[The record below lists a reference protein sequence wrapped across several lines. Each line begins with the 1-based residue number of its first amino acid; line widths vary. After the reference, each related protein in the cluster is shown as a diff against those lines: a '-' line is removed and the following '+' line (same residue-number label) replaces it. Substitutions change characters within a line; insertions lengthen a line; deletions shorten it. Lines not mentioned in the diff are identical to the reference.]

1 MTAAIDPI
9 GVATD
14 RQRLASDPR
23 ASVWVGASAG
33 TGKTKVLT
41 DRVLRLM
48 LAGTAPDRIL
58 CLTFTRAAA
67 SNMAE
72 RINAVLAGWA
82 TMGQSA
88 LVEALTK
95 LTGETPTQEELAAAR
110 RLFARVLD
118 TPGGMAITTIHGFCQ
133 SLLRR
138 FPVEARLP
146 PHFDLIDERN
156 ALELQQSVRQG
167 LLETPPAALVGP
179 LARITGLVDAET
191 FDGLVGSMLAQRQK
205 LRSSVELHGGI
216 DGLIRAIHRHLGVV
230 EEVTDDQVVIAAC
243 QDTAFDRAGLMACA
257 KALAEGSDTEQKR
270 AAQLLDWL
278 EADPAVR
285 ASTVEAYAAAFLT
298 KDGAV
303 RSRLMNR
310 ASAERYP
317 DGPDTLAAEA
327 DRLLALEARRR
338 ALQIADASGALMRV
352 GAALIEAYDDAKRHR
367 GVMDYGD
374 LILRA
379 VDLLRRPDKGAWVL
393 YKLDGGID
401 HILVDEAQ
409 DTSPEQWQIV
419 TTLADEFFAG
429 QGRSEQVR
437 TVFAVGDEKQ
447 SIFGFQGA
455 DPAAFD
461 QTRERLESHVRSA
474 ERDWR
479 SVPLQISFRSVQAVL
494 DVVDAI
500 FEPEAVRDG
509 VSAEPVTHG
518 ASRVGAGGRVEL
530 WPPVGPVE
538 EDDRGPWSLP
548 VTQRRRIA
556 PAARLA
562 SAIADRVRR
571 MVDGGERLVAANR
584 PVRPGDFLILARRR
598 SEVFYEIVRALKDR
612 GLPVAGVDRMVL
624 TDQLAVMDLLALI
637 DFLLLPDDDLTL
649 ATILKTPL
657 IDLAEEDLFHLA
669 HGRKGTLWQA
679 LTARSGA
686 SAYQPAF
693 DYLSHWLARA
703 DYVGPYALLADIL
716 VHPCPGDRST
726 GLGPLPS
733 GRRALTHR
741 LGEDA
746 KDAIDELL
754 IQALAFERHH
764 AGSLQQFV
772 HWLREADTEL
782 KRELETAGA
791 DQVRIMTVHGAKGL
805 QAPIVVL
812 ADTMSKPAAAN
823 ALFWPGLDEDHPPL
837 WRPHAGLREPVTEA
851 REDRLKRRE
860 AQEYR
865 RLLYVAL
872 TRAEDRLII
881 TGHHGSRVP
890 PDHWYDLCK
899 AGLQGLAG
907 VEQQPFDGDWADTM
921 LVYDQRQTAARSAD
935 SQEVS
940 DESPVVLPQWVGRPP
955 PPEPRPARPLAPS
968 RPSADEPAIR
978 SPVGEDRQD
987 RFKRGLLI
995 HQLLQML
1002 PDLPTAERADAAARF
1017 LARPIHD
1024 LDADRQKT
1032 YAVEAL
1038 AVLDDPAFAA
1048 LFGRG
1053 SRAEVP
1059 ITARIGDTVLS
1070 GQVDRLLIEDR
1081 LVTVLDYKTNRPPPD
1096 TADAVDRVYLQQ
1108 MAAYRAALR
1117 VIYPDRRV
1125 ACVLGW
1131 TDGPVLMPL
1140 PDDLLDRHAP
1150 DARPPP

>member
-14 RQRLASDPR
+14 RQRLASDPQ

-48 LAGTAPDRIL
+48 LAGTAPDRVL

-82 TMGQSA
+82 TIGQAA

-95 LTGETPTQEELAAAR
+95 LTGETPTQEELASAR
-110 RLFARVLD
+110 RLFAQVLD

-146 PHFDLIDERN
+146 PHFDLIDERD
-156 ALELQQSVRQG
+156 ALELQQSVRQR
-167 LLETPPAALVGP
+167 LLETPPAT
-179 LARITGLVDAET
+179 LADSLTRITGLADAET

-205 LRSSVELHGGI
+205 LRSVIQRHGGI
-216 DGLIRAIHRHLGVV
+216 DGLIGAIHRHLGVA
-230 EEVTDDQVVIAAC
+230 EGATDEQVVIAAC
-243 QDTAFDRAGLMACA
+243 QDTAMDAEGLTACA
-257 KALAEGSDTEQKR
+257 RVLAEGSETEQER
-270 AAQLLDWL
+270 AARLLGWL
-278 EADPAVR
+278 GAGLPVR
-285 ASTVEAYAAAFLT
+285 AATIEAYTSVFLT
-298 KDGAV
+298 SAGAV

-310 ASAERYP
+310 ASVDRCP
-317 DGPDTLAAEA
+317 DGPDTLIAEA
-327 DRLLALEARRR
+327 ERLLALEGRRR
-338 ALQIADASGALMRV
+338 ALRIADASGALMRV
-352 GAALIEAYDDAKRHR
+352 GAALIEAYDEAKRHR

-429 QGRSEQVR
+429 KGRSERVR

-461 QTRERLESHVRSA
+461 RTRERLEAHVRSA
-474 ERDWR
+474 EQDWR
-479 SVPLQISFRSVQAVL
+479 HVPLQTSFRSVQAVL

-500 FEPEAVRDG
+500 FEPDAVREG
-509 VSAEPVTHG
+509 VSAEPVLHG
-518 ASRVGAGGRVEL
+518 AARTGAGGRVEL
-530 WPPVGPVE
+530 WPPVGPAE
-538 EDDRGPWSLP
+538 EDDHGPWSLP

-571 MVDGGERLVAANR
+571 MVEGGERLVAANR
-584 PVRPGDFLILARRR
+584 PARPGDFLILARRR

-624 TDQLAVMDLLALI
+624 TDQLAVMDLLALV

-649 ATILKTPL
+649 ATVLKTPL
-657 IDLAEEDLFHLA
+657 IDLAEDDLFDLA

-679 LTARSGA
+679 LTARAGM
-686 SAYQPAF
+686 SAYRPAF

-703 DYVGPYALLADIL
+703 DFVGPYALLADIL
-716 VHPCPGDRST
+716 VHPCPGDRSA
-726 GLGPLPS
+726 GPGPLRS

-746 KDAIDELL
+746 KEAVDELL

-764 AGSLQQFV
+764 AGSLQRFV

-812 ADTMSKPAAAN
+812 ADTMSRPAATT
-823 ALFWPGLDEDHPPL
+823 ALFWPGLDGDAPPL
-837 WRPHAGLREPVTEA
+837 WRPHTGLREPVTEA
-851 REDRLKRRE
+851 MEDGLKRRE
-860 AQEYR
+860 AEEYR

-872 TRAEDRLII
+872 TRAEDRLIV

-890 PDHWYDLCK
+890 PDHWYALCQ
-899 AGLQGLAG
+899 AGLHRLVG
-907 VEQQPFDGDWADTM
+907 VEQRPFDGDWADDM
-921 LVYDQRQTAARSAD
+921 LVYDQSQTAVPVAD
-935 SQEVS
+935 PHETS
-940 DESPVVLPQWVGRPP
+940 DEAPVVLPDWAGRPP

-968 RPSADEPAIR
+968 RPSVDEPAIR
-978 SPVGEDRQD
+978 SPVGEGPRD

-1002 PDLPTAERADAAARF
+1002 PDLPADERVDAAARF

-1024 LDADRQKT
+1024 LSADRQAT
-1032 YAVEAL
+1032 YAAEAL
-1038 AVLDDPAFAA
+1038 ALLDDPAFAA
-1048 LFGRG
+1048 VFGPG

-1070 GQVDRLLIEDR
+1070 GQVDRLLVEDR
-1081 LVTVLDYKTNRPPPD
+1081 SVTVLDYKTNRPPPA

-1117 VIYPDRRV
+1117 AIYPDRHV

-1150 DARPPP
+1150 DAQPPP